1 MRGGGQAGACRGLVK
16 EGGLDAGTV
25 GSSASA
31 LTRFRSLALGGMS
44 LADYGFYI
52 IGGTGIVLLATQAVI
67 HPTAFIQITIF
78 GLADGAMYPLVA
90 PGYTMVYAIIG
101 LINLAHADP
110 FPLSASIPPP

>member
-78 GLADGAMYPLVA
+78 GLADGAIYALVA
-90 PGYTMVYAIIG
+90 LCYTMVFGRIQ
-101 LINLAHADP
+101 LIH
-110 FPLSASIPPP
+110 LSHVDVFT